1 MIDSVLEKDY
11 LTIDDVD
18 VSGKTVLV
26 RVDFN
31 SPMSPDGDIL
41 DTKRIRSHIATMND
55 LSSAKVVVLAHQS
68 RAGKSDFSTM
78 EVHAKMLGKLSGKK
92 VDYVDDIFGSNAINA
107 IRSMKNGD
115 ILMLENVRFYS
126 EESIKRSAHEHS
138 QTNMVKKLA
147 PYIDIFV
154 NDAFGVSHRPHLSI
168 MGFTQVIPSIAGRLM
183 EKEIESLSKAGYNG
197 NHPCIFV
204 LGGTKV
210 DDSFKVVKNVLANG
224 SADKV
229 LATGV
234 VANVLLAADGVDI
247 GKANMDFIDSQGYM
261 DQIVVAQGLLEQYG
275 DKIELP
281 TDLALANDNDRVEI
295 SIDELPTDYPIYD
308 IGLETIVSYS
318 KSIREAKVVILNGPA
333 GLFEQSE
340 FELGTSEI
348 LYAATDSA
356 FSIVGGG
363 HIASAL
369 EPMGIEN
376 KISHTSTGGGAC
388 ISFLAGDKLPG
399 IEALKDY
406 KKKNMAIT

>member
-1 MIDSVLEKDY
+1 MIEKDY

-41 DTKRIRSHIATMND
+41 DTKRIRSHIPTLND
-55 LSSAKVVVLAHQS
+55 LASAKVVILAHQS
-68 RAGKSDFSTM
+68 RPGKSDFTTM
-78 EVHAKMLGKLSGKK
+78 AVHAKMLGKLSGRK
-92 VDYVDDIFGSNAINA
+92 VDYVDDIFGSHAINA
-107 IRSMKNGD
+107 INSMKNGD
-115 ILMLENVRFYS
+115 ILMLENARFYS
-126 EESIKRSAHEHS
+126 EESMKRLPSEHA

-147 PYIDIFV
+147 PHIDIFI
-154 NDAFGVSHRPHLSI
+154 NDAFGVSHRAHLSI
-168 MGFTQVIPSIAGRLM
+168 VGFTPVIPSIAGRLM
-183 EKEIESLSKAGYNG
+183 EKEVASLSKAGYNG
-197 NHPCIFV
+197 NHPCVFV

-210 DDSFKVVKNVLANG
+210 DDSFKVIKNVLVNE

-229 LATGV
+229 LTTGV
-234 VANVLLAADGVDI
+234 VANVLLAASGVDI
-247 GKANMDFIDSQGYM
+247 GKANLDFIDSQGYT
-261 DQIVVAQGLLEQYG
+261 DQIDVAQELLQQYG

-281 TDLALANDNDRVEI
+281 TDLALDNDGERVEI

-318 KSIREAKVVILNGPA
+318 KTIRESKVVILNGPA
-333 GLFEQSE
+333 GLFEQPE

-348 LYAATDSA
+348 LHAATDSA

-388 ISFLAGDKLPG
+388 ISFLAGNKLPG
-399 IEALKDY
+399 IEALKDF
-406 KKKNMAIT
+406 KKQNGNMTIT